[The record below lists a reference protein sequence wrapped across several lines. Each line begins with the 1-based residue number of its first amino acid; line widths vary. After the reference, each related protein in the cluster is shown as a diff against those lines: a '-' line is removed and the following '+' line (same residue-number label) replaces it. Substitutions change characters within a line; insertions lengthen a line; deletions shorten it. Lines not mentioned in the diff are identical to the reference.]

1 MSDTTTKLTYL
12 VGAKRLQEKNRD
24 TEYLLS
30 QSQLEMFE
38 SLVRI
43 DEREKRDEAIALL
56 RTIHMGNESARS
68 QDIIRAAIHV
78 LQRNAPEE
86 LAATIR
92 TRGNT

>member
-38 SLVRI
+38 ALVRTS
-43 DEREKRDEAIALL
+43 EREACAKVCDDHATKDGFEGCYANACA
-56 RTIHMGNESARS
+56 ES
-68 QDIIRAAIHV
+68 IRA
-78 LQRNAPEE
+78 
-86 LAATIR
+86 
-92 TRGNT
+92 RGNT